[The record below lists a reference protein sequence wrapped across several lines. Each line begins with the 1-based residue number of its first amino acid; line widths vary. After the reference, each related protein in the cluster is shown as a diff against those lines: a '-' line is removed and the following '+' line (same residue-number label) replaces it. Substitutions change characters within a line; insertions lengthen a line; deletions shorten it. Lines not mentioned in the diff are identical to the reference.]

1 MNFLEDDIEILN
13 LKNKDQKSPIYYAR
27 TPKMMMML
35 SSLSEVDIYGRGD
48 DVVGGETILESLLKT
63 NPECAKTLLSS
74 RITTNNKPLN
84 DKELLFIYNLKLMT
98 KDHHST
104 KVSSRIISV

>member
-1 MNFLEDDIEILN
+1 
-13 LKNKDQKSPIYYAR
+13 
-27 TPKMMMML
+27 MMMML

-48 DVVGGETILESLLKT
+48 DVGGETVLESLLKT

-98 KDHHST
+98 KDQHSI
-104 KVSSRIISV
+104 KVGSRIISV